1 MSYVATRLLETH
13 LVLEKTEAMS
23 SGFGNKI
30 IQKNKRMW
38 HNYGI
43 QYIVHSLYF
52 GVWTTLSLRSSIHHP
67 IHLNGSLSSTCPKNL
82 FLS

>member
-52 GVWTTLSLRSSIHHP
+52 GPLCRYVLAYTIQFTSMVPYLQRAQKI
-67 IHLNGSLSSTCPKNL
+67 C
-82 FLS
+82 F